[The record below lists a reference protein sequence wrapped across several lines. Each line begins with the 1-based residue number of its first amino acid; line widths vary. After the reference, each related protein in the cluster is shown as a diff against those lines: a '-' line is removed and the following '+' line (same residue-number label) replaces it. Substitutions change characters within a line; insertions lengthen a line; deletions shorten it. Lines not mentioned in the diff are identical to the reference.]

1 MALGIIQLEIDAS
14 EIAQLQKSL
23 KQLFDNKG
31 LARILEDALKKA
43 IKPAEERLK
52 QITPV
57 GPTEN
62 LRNAVSSRTKA
73 YEKTG
78 TAVGLVGYRQSTKEP
93 STAISN
99 AARSVRKGKNRGFH
113 QWWLEFGTKERTV
126 TAIANKPYTRRAHQR
141 RMKSGVVAQINA
153 HEVSGQGAVIASSFN
168 KRGQVFNSDGSL
180 QPYAF
185 FKKGK
190 KGETA
195 ISVGATP
202 AGGIRR
208 IAPVQTALRETQPQ
222 IAAILQQELRISLE
236 RAIDA
241 ITFSSSGTVGGVIG
255 E

>member
-1 MALGIIQLEIDAS
+1 MALGRIELSLDATEID
-14 EIAQLQKSL
+14 QLRKAL
-23 KQLFDNKG
+23 GNLFDNAG
-31 LARILEDALKKA
+31 LARTLEAALKKA
-43 IKPAEERLK
+43 LVPAEERLR
-52 QITPV
+52 QITPI

-62 LRNAVSSRTKA
+62 LRNAVSTRTKA

-126 TAIANKPYTRRAHQR
+126 TKVADKPYTRRQHER

-153 HEVSGQGAVIASSFN
+153 HQVKGQGAVIASSFN
-168 KRGQVFNSDGSL
+168 KRGQVFNDDGSL

-190 KGETA
+190 AWQGA

-202 AGGIRR
+202 AGGQRR
-208 IAPVQTALRETQPQ
+208 IPPVRTALQQTQPQ
-222 IAAILQQELRISLE
+222 IAAILQQELKISLE
-236 RAIDA
+236 RAVNA
-241 ITFSSSGTVGGVIG
+241 ITFSSTGTVGGDVI
-255 E
+255 

>member
-1 MALGIIQLEIDAS
+1 MALGRIELSLDATEINQLRKA
-14 EIAQLQKSL
+14 LGN
-23 KQLFDNKG
+23 LFDNDG
-31 LARILEDALKKA
+31 LARTLEAALKKA
-43 IKPAEERLK
+43 LVPAEERLR
-52 QITPV
+52 QITPI

-62 LRNAVSSRTKA
+62 LRNAVSTRTKA
-73 YEKTG
+73 YVKTG
-78 TAVGLVGYRQSTKEP
+78 NAVGLVGYRQSTKEP

-126 TAIANKPYTRRAHQR
+126 TTISDKPYTRRAHQR

-153 HEVSGQGAVIASSFN
+153 HQVKGQGAVIASSFN
-168 KRGQVFNSDGSL
+168 KRGQVFNDDGSL

-190 KGETA
+190 AGQDA

-202 AGGIRR
+202 AGGQRR
-208 IAPVQTALRETQPQ
+208 IPPVRTTLQQTQPQ

-236 RAIDA
+236 RAVKA
-241 ITFSSSGTVGGVIG
+241 IAFSSTGTVGGDVI
-255 E
+255 

>member
-1 MALGIIQLEIDAS
+1 
-14 EIAQLQKSL
+14 
-23 KQLFDNKG
+23 
-31 LARILEDALKKA
+31 
-43 IKPAEERLK
+43 
-52 QITPV
+52 
-57 GPTEN
+57 
-62 LRNAVSSRTKA
+62 
-73 YEKTG
+73 
-78 TAVGLVGYRQSTKEP
+78 
-93 STAISN
+93 
-99 AARSVRKGKNRGFH
+99 
-113 QWWLEFGTKERTV
+113 
-126 TAIANKPYTRRAHQR
+126 
-141 RMKSGVVAQINA
+141 MKSGVVAQINA
-153 HEVSGQGAVIASSFN
+153 HQVSGQGAVIASSFN

-195 ISVGATP
+195 ISVGSTP

>member
-1 MALGIIQLEIDAS
+1 MAVAGINLSLDTS
-14 EIAQLQKSL
+14 EILQLQKAL
-23 KQLFDNKG
+23 GKVFDNAG
-31 LARILEDALKKA
+31 LAVTLESALERA
-43 IKPAEERLK
+43 IWPAYLRL
-52 QITPV
+52 QEVTPV
-57 GPTEN
+57 GPTGN
-62 LRNAVSSRTKA
+62 LKRAVA
-73 YEKTG
+73 YKTVAYKRDG
-78 TAVGLVGYRQSTKEP
+78 NAVGLIGYNRSGVGESVAMAGEGSTR
-93 STAISN
+93 I
-99 AARSVRKGKNRGFH
+99 GKDRGFH

-126 TAIANKPYTRRAHQR
+126 KTIADKPYTRRAHQR
-141 RMKSGVVAQINA
+141 RMKSGVVSQINA
-153 HEVSGQGAVIASSFN
+153 HQVSGQGAVIASSFN

-195 ISVGATP
+195 ISVGSTP

-222 IAAILQQELRISLE
+222 IAAILQQGLRISLE